1 MMKSEEC
8 EAIMISLMARLDGES
23 SMLSEELTA
32 EHLLGCQSCRS
43 ELEQQQ
49 AAAALLLRQ
58 KRQPVSAS
66 LWPEIAHKLSDQ
78 AVARPVLRRNFFFLL
93 GAVLL
98 GYKLVEMIPARDLG
112 FLFKLV
118 PLLLIAALFYLY
130 KENPF
135 KINTELRLEGDPQ

>member
-8 EAIMISLMARLDGES
+8 EAILISLMARLDGEP
-23 SMLSEELTA
+23 SMLSEEQTA

-43 ELEQQQ
+43 ELKQQQ

-58 KRQPVSAS
+58 KRQAVSPG
-66 LWPEIAHKLSDQ
+66 LWPEIANQLNDQ
-78 AVARPVLRRNFFFLL
+78 AAARPVLRRNFFFLL

-98 GYKLVEMIPARDLG
+98 GYKLVEMMPGRDLG

-118 PLLLIAALFYLY
+118 PVLLIAALFSLY